1 MPKAD
6 LMVAVGLGDGPLPA
20 VVTAMFQ
27 RAPVGVCVRTAAP
40 RFTVPV
46 VVVAVAVM
54 VLPVPREVVPD
65 RTQYQRLLLRAV
77 TVALVTIRFSL
88 IAAETA
94 TDTVAGADSAFLASL
109 AL

>member
-1 MPKAD
+1 
-6 LMVAVGLGDGPLPA
+6 MVAVGLGDGPLPT
-20 VVTAMFQ
+20 VVTAIRQ
-27 RAPVGVCVRTAAP
+27 RAPVGVRVKVAVP

-54 VLPVPREVVPD
+54 VLPVPRDVVPD

-88 IAAETA
+88 TAAETA
-94 TDTVAGADSAFLASL
+94 TDTVAGADSAPLVSL
-109 AL
+109 A

>member
-1 MPKAD
+1 MKPSLLKPGCTQFAFIGTVTVLPKAD

-20 VVTAMFQ
+20 VVTAIFQ
-27 RAPVGVCVRTAAP
+27 RAPVGVSVRVAAP

-65 RTQYQRLLLRAV
+65 RTQ
-77 TVALVTIRFSL
+77 
-88 IAAETA
+88 
-94 TDTVAGADSAFLASL
+94 
-109 AL
+109 